1 MFMNFYYQ
9 IKIVKFKNATVRYV
23 FIYYLVIRRDICDL
37 SFFLYFLDLMVFV
50 YKYDLATLF
59 QRNTN
64 IRVAWKILLYR
75 MLIVKYNAHVDEASE
90 IFSWNE
96 NERMKRED
104 DTREN
109 VFFDGVIILN
119 SSLRAI

>member
-1 MFMNFYYQ
+1 MNFYYQ

-23 FIYYLVIRRDICDL
+23 FIYYLVIIRDICDL

-64 IRVAWKILLYR
+64 IRVAMKILLYR
-75 MLIVKYNAHVDEASE
+75 MLIVKYNAHVDEVSE